1 MASSMSGLSDPFVA
15 AFVGIILSFVVLLI
29 LNRWG

>member
-1 MASSMSGLSDPFVA
+1 MSGLSDPFIA
-15 AFVGIILSFVVLLI
+15 AFVGLLFAFAVLFI